1 MNDIYHCLQCDKSI
15 TKGVSDFS
23 KEVYGVTLCIRHQI
37 LIHESSASQEAKAL
51 FLALKINKVPAVLE
65 YSDGIKTIDIAIPG
79 KLYIE
84 VDGVNHQYD
93 ADEALTDLLRTFHS
107 WNKEKIPTIRIP
119 NSLVNDQY
127 LFKKAVNCLTE
138 MCLELQN

>member
-1 MNDIYHCLQCDKSI
+1 MNDLYHCLQCDKSI

-23 KEVYGVTLCIRHQI
+23 KEVYGVSLCIRHQI
-37 LIHESSASQEAKAL
+37 LIHESIATQEAKAL
-51 FLALKINKVPAVLE
+51 FLALKFNKIPAVLE

-84 VDGVNHQYD
+84 VDGRHHDDSDQ
-93 ADEALTDLLRTFHS
+93 ALTDLLRNFHS

-119 NSLVNDQY
+119 NSLVNDPK
-127 LFKKAVNCLTE
+127 LFRKAVNCLTE
-138 MCLELQN
+138 MCMEFQNF

>member
-1 MNDIYHCLQCDKSI
+1 MNDVYHCLQCDKTI

-23 KEVYGVTLCIRHQI
+23 KEVYGVPLCIRHQI
-37 LIHESSASQEAKAL
+37 LIHESTSTQEAKAL

-84 VDGVNHQYD
+84 VDGRDHHD
-93 ADEALTDLLRTFHS
+93 ADQALTDLLRNFHS

-119 NSLVNDQY
+119 NSLINDPH

-138 MCLELQN
+138 MCMELQNI